1 MFTLLM
7 PQPAALITTETKKT
21 LVIAD
26 PHLGWELAL
35 QEKGIHV
42 PSQTPKLLK
51 KLVWSVSLKRILLIR
66 GGLHS
71 CRLARPAERIL
82 SATSG

>member
-7 PQPAALITTETKKT
+7 PYPAGLIKSAKTRT

-42 PSQTPKLLK
+42 PSQTPKLLE
-51 KLVWSVSLKRILLIR
+51 KLETLLRKVKPDSLLV
-66 GGLHS
+66 
-71 CRLARPAERIL
+71 L
-82 SATSG
+82 S

>member
-1 MFTLLM
+1 MFSLLM
-7 PQPAALITTETKKT
+7 PYPAGLITENDKKT

-26 PHLGWELAL
+26 PHIGWEMSL

-51 KLVWSVSLKRILLIR
+51 RLVELLVEQQPTALIIV
-66 GGLHS
+66 GDVK
-71 CRLARPAERIL
+71 
-82 SATSG
+82 TSS